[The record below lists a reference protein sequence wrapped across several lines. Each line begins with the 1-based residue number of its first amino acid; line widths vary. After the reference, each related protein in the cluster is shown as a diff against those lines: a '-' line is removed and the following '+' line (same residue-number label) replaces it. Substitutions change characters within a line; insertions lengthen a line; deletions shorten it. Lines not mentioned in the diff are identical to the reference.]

1 MFILKQV
8 HNYICSLTRSVSS
21 ILLCLFAKLGQYTMF
36 NHQYDYY
43 RFSFL
48 QLTFYISWADFQWN
62 FTYFKAPTFMFKH
75 RIWFGN
81 KTLFCSWPYVLS
93 FRLSGLRLNAIW
105 IWLTNNMGW
114 VRKRDKNCDSYWIHT
129 NETLRYKYIYR
140 YVCIYIV
147 LFYLF
152 CVKDRSNIIFFKLH
166 FLIIFNFSD
175 RHQTS
180 LLNCYLYGQ

>member
-1 MFILKQV
+1 MYVVWLALCQAYCFV
-8 HNYICSLTRSVSS
+8 C
-21 ILLCLFAKLGQYTMF
+21 LLSWEQYTMF

-43 RFSFL
+43 CFSFL
-48 QLTFYISWADFQWN
+48 QLTFYISSADFQWN

-81 KTLFCSWPYVLS
+81 KMLFCSWPYVLS

-129 NETLRYKYIYR
+129 NETLRYQYIYR
-140 YVCIYIV
+140 YVYIYILILSILCQRPV
-147 LFYLF
+147 QY
-152 CVKDRSNIIFFKLH
+152 NIFQFT
-166 FLIIFNFSD
+166 FLDN
-175 RHQTS
+175 
-180 LLNCYLYGQ
+180 L